1 MYASIQLDDFMTTS
15 RHSVDLVLRAS
26 ALFGKVKEW
35 FGKVGTYV
43 FIHIAVF
50 PFVTVLAYLR
60 YRLRKKFPLSIKIT
74 ANNYANTRKSYD
86 SLVAVTALLQPIAAA
101 QIIDAPW
108 VLRFALAQIQKVF
121 ATMQASADRISSA
134 LKELDSLPNN
144 TKPRLFELR
153 TEAELWADR
162 AAAYDYL
169 V

>member
-15 RHSVDLVLRAS
+15 RHSVDLVLKS
-26 ALFGKVKEW
+26 CALFGKIKEW
-35 FGKVGTYV
+35 FGKVGIYL

-50 PFVTVLAYLR
+50 PFVAVLAYFR
-60 YRLRKKFPLSIKIT
+60 YGLRKKFPVNIKIT
-74 ANNYANTRKSYD
+74 ADNYANTRKSYD
-86 SLVAVTALLQPIAAA
+86 SLVAVIALLQPIAAA

-121 ATMQASADRISSA
+121 ATIQASADRISTA
-134 LKELDSLPNN
+134 LKELDTLPNN
-144 TKPRLFELR
+144 TKPHFFQLR

-162 AAAYDYL
+162 PSAYDYL